1 MQIKQ
6 VLKLSQQLTM
16 TPQLQQA
23 IKLLQLSRLELVEQV
38 QQELLENPVLEEQ
51 QEGEGDRIREDGTEI
66 ETPQEVPQST
76 VDGVVGDR
84 LDDATAAAME
94 KAEKNDRD
102 DGMDWESMVEG
113 YNDYAYTPGGGGQRL
128 NQDDLPSVEQTLSE
142 KDSLFDHLMW
152 QLSLT
157 PLEPG
162 ELDIAADI
170 IGNVDND
177 GYFTNSSIE
186 EVAER
191 HGVSVDFAED
201 VLSAVQEM
209 DPVGVAARDL
219 KECLQIQAR
228 TYHAGDATLRKII
241 ERHLVHLEKKNF
253 GAILKDLQI
262 TEEEL
267 IRCARTIEKMEPK
280 PGRCFQT
287 DETQY
292 VTPDVYVQKL
302 GDDYLV
308 TLNED
313 GMPKLKVSNYYKNAL
328 GDERGK
334 TKDYIQ
340 EKFRSAVWLIRS
352 IHQRQNTI
360 RKVTES
366 IVRFQREFLDRGAQH
381 LKPLIL
387 RDVADDIGMHE
398 STVSRVTTNKYVHT
412 PQGIFELKYFF
423 NSRIQGR
430 GDQEDLASEAVRNK
444 IKQIITGED
453 PKNPLSDQAIADI
466 LTRQNIDIAR
476 RTVAKYREG
485 MNILP
490 SSQRKRLF

>member
-23 IKLLQLSRLELVEQV
+23 IKLLQLSRLELNETI
-38 QQELLENPVLEEQ
+38 QQEMLENPILEEQ
-51 QEGEGDRIREDGTEI
+51 TDADTDRIREDGTEMAAG
-66 ETPQEVPQST
+66 EPPQST
-76 VDGVVGDR
+76 VDGVIGERLTSETSSDR
-84 LDDATAAAME
+84 E
-94 KAEKNDRD
+94 KSDHEDST
-102 DGMDWESMVEG
+102 DWESFVEG
-113 YNDYAYTPGGGGQRL
+113 YGEYAYSPGAGGVRM

-142 KDSLFDHLMW
+142 KDTLFDHLMW
-152 QLSLT
+152 QLSLS
-157 PLEPG
+157 PLSEQ
-162 ELDIAADI
+162 EIEVATDI

-177 GYFTNSSIE
+177 GYFVNASVE
-186 EVAER
+186 ELAEN
-191 HGVSVDFAED
+191 HGVSVDFVED
-201 VLSAVQEM
+201 VLTAVQEM

-219 KECLQIQAR
+219 RECLTIQAR
-228 TYHAGDATLRKII
+228 TFHPGDAVMRKII
-241 ERHLVHLEKKNF
+241 ERHMGHLERRNYA
-253 GAILKDLQI
+253 AIQKDLGI
-262 TEEEL
+262 SEEEL
-267 IRCARTIEKMEPK
+267 FRIAKTIGQMEPK
-280 PGRCFQT
+280 PGRMFQSE
-287 DETQY
+287 ETQY
-292 VTPDVYVQKL
+292 VTPDVYVQKV

-313 GMPKLKVSNYYKNAL
+313 GMPKLKVSNYYKGAM
-328 GDERGK
+328 GDGSGK

-366 IVRFQREFLDRGAQH
+366 IVRFQREFMDYGSQH

-398 STVSRVTTNKYVHT
+398 STVSRVTTSKYVHT

-430 GDQEDLASEAVRNK
+430 GDQEDLASEAVRTK
-444 IKQIITGED
+444 IKQIITGEE
-453 PKNPLSDQAIADI
+453 PKSPLSDQAIADI
-466 LTRQNIDIAR
+466 LTKQNIDIAR
-476 RTVAKYREG
+476 RTVAKYREAMG
-485 MNILP
+485 ILP